1 MDGLAP
7 AFLRDAP
14 PSFRRGAPGILYV
27 EDFDA
32 PPRRETPGVPDIV
45 TPGFTHADVE
55 AAREEGFQAGLATA
69 QAEHH
74 AVQTELHTAALTA
87 IGEALAA
94 ARGEA
99 AAVAQHMADELA
111 ATMLALLAAAL
122 PAAAATLAA
131 PEIAA
136 LLACVL
142 PPLKREP
149 ALAVRVHPAVL
160 AETEAAIARI
170 WPRPTTRVTTTPDA
184 SLAPSD
190 VVVTWAE
197 GEAHRVTK
205 TLWEEL
211 RVALAP
217 CALPD
222 LDTILQGPGLKGTQ
236 HGE

>member
-32 PPRRETPGVPDIV
+32 PPPRETRGAPDII
-45 TPGFTHADVE
+45 TPGFTSEDVE

-99 AAVAQHMADELA
+99 ATVAQHMADELA
-111 ATMLALLAAAL
+111 TTVLALLAAAL
-122 PAAAATLAA
+122 PASAATLAGV
-131 PEIAA
+131 EIAA

-149 ALAVRVHPAVL
+149 SLTVRVHPAVCG
-160 AETEAAIARI
+160 ET
-170 WPRPTTRVTTTPDA
+170 
-184 SLAPSD
+184 
-190 VVVTWAE
+190 
-197 GEAHRVTK
+197 
-205 TLWEEL
+205 
-211 RVALAP
+211 
-217 CALPD
+217 
-222 LDTILQGPGLKGTQ
+222 
-236 HGE
+236 